1 MANHLHRQIREA
13 VAADLTGLPTSA
25 SRVYPNRLHPFEAS
39 SLPGLRISI
48 ESDSVSPL
56 TVHQP
61 NMQEHRLTL
70 VVECVE
76 KASADLDNT
85 CDLMG
90 QEVEVALAGGVTV
103 GGTTVYPVL
112 SGSEYDQEA
121 AGTPAGAKR
130 LTFQVEYAC
139 LNTTPDTFS

>member
-13 VAADLTGLPTSA
+13 VAADLTGLTTSA
-25 SRVYPNRLHPFEAS
+25 AHVYPNRLHPFEAS

-61 NMQEHRLTL
+61 HMQDHQLVL
-70 VVECVE
+70 VVECVA
-76 KASADLDNT
+76 KASADLDDI
-85 CDLMG
+85 CDLMS

-103 GGTTVYPVL
+103 GSATIYPVL
-112 SGSEYDQEA
+112 SGSEFDQEA